1 MYIEEAR
8 TPIWLVGQLFISLSH
23 YLHIGT
29 QSLTWEA
36 LHEFYSES
44 LFSHG
49 ASIWSQII

>member
-1 MYIEEAR
+1 MHIEEAR
-8 TPIWLVGQLFISLSH
+8 TPIWLVGQLFIPLSH

-44 LFSHG
+44 PCFPMGLQYG
-49 ASIWSQII
+49 PK